1 MKGHYLYFFTLDAI
15 KIPLS
20 PILCYIETRNEFGNL
35 VDQHLQILRFL
46 AGVAAKLSAR
56 PGPFRILRCTAKS
69 D

>member
-1 MKGHYLYFFTLDAI
+1 MKGHYLYFLSLDAFEMS
-15 KIPLS
+15 LS
-20 PILCYIETRNEFGNL
+20 PILCYIETRNEFCNL